1 MNNRSKLLIESEEC
15 NKTLKKGHYK
25 TSRNKYERG
34 KKAMKIY
41 RH

>member
-1 MNNRSKLLIESEEC
+1 MTNRSELLRESEC
-15 NKTLKKGHYK
+15 NTTLKEGHYK
-25 TSRNKYERG
+25 TSRNKYESG